1 MSQSRPDGRV
11 NFSPES
17 EVTMFGKYGKLV
29 DADAPTMKGNVA
41 LKMHPDA
48 IINAFT
54 GDPQAQL
61 VHVSG
66 SGPNVFGHTLL
77 CFDVDDGFYV
87 HVHRAGKH
95 KPDVICGH
103 AAFSAYLSEE
113 GKTVLHTIDINDI
126 TDRNAAV
133 AKLKSRLENKYF
145 WGATTHNCAEFAATI
160 IQAGGSKYTATCW
173 LPSVMTSEDT
183 RDVGDGGGLYK
194 KLHV

>member
-1 MSQSRPDGRV
+1 MMGYKKLD
-11 NFSPES
+11 ES
-17 EVTMFGKYGKLV
+17 
-29 DADAPTMKGNVA
+29 DAPTMKGDRA
-41 LKMHPDA
+41 LKFHPDE
-48 IINAFT
+48 IENAFT

-77 CFDVDDGFYV
+77 CFDVENGYYV

-95 KPDVICGH
+95 KPDVICGD
-103 AAFSAYLSEE
+103 AAFSAYLAAE
-113 GKTVLHTIDINDI
+113 GKTVLHTIDIRDI

-133 AKLKSRLENKYF
+133 TKLKGRLAKKYF

-160 IQAGGSKYTATCW
+160 VQAGGSKYMASCW

-183 RDVGDGGGLYK
+183 MDVGDGGGVYK
-194 KLHV
+194 RLRD